1 MTIDEQRKLVDGL
14 RLRAE
19 RMFDSLIANGN
30 NIKDF
35 IDSPDMQKL
44 SKEIAKLNQ
53 MEEDMNS
60 QIKKQEEKET
70 SLHNEYCHVI
80 KQIIS
85 VKE

>member
-19 RMFDSLIANGN
+19 RMFDSLISSGN
-30 NIKDF
+30 NIQDF

-44 SKEIAKLNQ
+44 SNEIAKLNQ
-53 MEEDMNS
+53 MEEDMSS
-60 QIKKQEEKET
+60 QIKEQEIKEAN
-70 SLHNEYCHVI
+70 LHNEYYHVI

>member
-35 IDSPDMQKL
+35 IDSSDMQKL

-53 MEEDMNS
+53 MKSEGVD
-60 QIKKQEEKET
+60 
-70 SLHNEYCHVI
+70 
-80 KQIIS
+80 S
-85 VKE
+85 V